1 MAKIQENPKEKYK
14 IPGNQL
20 YVTRVSNLWR
30 IFGANKTDKSKL
42 YLKYLIYFLS
52 IASTP
57 LQWLQRLVFKFK
69 LRGVDLSKTSP
80 VFILGHWRSGTTHI
94 HYTLAKD
101 KQFVYLN
108 NFQSF
113 FFNICMS
120 KMKWFNR
127 LLAPMVPSTRPMD
140 NMEMA
145 LTKPQEEEQVL
156 SNISDTAGVNSFY
169 FPKNRSYF
177 YKFNLFK
184 GISDKEYARWQK
196 DYSYILKLIYKMN
209 GEGRLL
215 LKNPNNTARIKQ
227 LLELFPNAKFI
238 YIHRNPF
245 QVYLSTKH
253 LNRIVLRSQ
262 RLQEIT
268 DEEED
273 NIILENYRLINKGYL
288 ETKALLPENALVEI
302 AYEDVGT
309 EKELDIFK
317 NMYETMSLGD
327 WKEMEPKVKE
337 YMLSKKS
344 YKKNPYIPIDPAM
357 VKRIQ
362 EEWRFMFDE
371 YGYDLEYKDNTVPT
385 TKTS

>member
-1 MAKIQENPKEKYK
+1 MARIKENPKGNYK
-14 IPGNQL
+14 IPGSQL
-20 YVTRVSNLWR
+20 YVTRISNLWR
-30 IFGANKTDKSKL
+30 MFSANKTDKSKRL
-42 YLKYLIYFLS
+42 LKFRIYFFS
-52 IASTP
+52 ILSTP
-57 LQWLQRLVFKFK
+57 LQWLQRIVFSFK
-69 LRGVDLSKTSP
+69 LRNVDLSKTSP

-108 NFQSF
+108 NLQSF
-113 FFNICMS
+113 FFNISMS

-127 LLAPMVPSTRPMD
+127 LLAPLVPSTRPMD

-184 GISDKEYARWQK
+184 GISDKEYARWKK
-196 DYSYILKLIYKMN
+196 DYSYVLKLIYKLN

-227 LLELFPNAKFI
+227 LLELFPNAKFL

-253 LNRIVLRSQ
+253 LHRTVLRTQ
-262 RLQEIT
+262 HLQEIT
-268 DEEED
+268 EEEED
-273 NIILENYRLINKGYL
+273 NMILENYRLINKGYL
-288 ETKALLPENALVEI
+288 ETKALLPKDALVEI

-309 EKELDIFK
+309 EKEFEVFK
-317 NMYETMSLGD
+317 NIYETLSLGD
-327 WKEMEPKVKE
+327 WNVMGPKVKE
-337 YMLSKKS
+337 YMLSKKG
-344 YKKNPYIPIDPAM
+344 YKKNRFVPIDPVM

-362 EEWRFMFDE
+362 DEWRFMFEE
-371 YGYDLEYKDNTVPT
+371 YGYDLEYKDTQLQQT
-385 TKTS
+385 IK

>member
-42 YLKYLIYFLS
+42 HLKYLIYFLS
-52 IASTP
+52 IVSTP

-69 LRGVDLSKTSP
+69 LRDVDLSKTSP

-127 LLAPMVPSTRPMD
+127 LLAPLVPSTRPMD

-196 DYSYILKLIYKMN
+196 DYSYVLKLIYKMN

-215 LKNPNNTARIKQ
+215 LKNPNNTSRIKQ

-273 NIILENYRLINKGYL
+273 NII
-288 ETKALLPENALVEI
+288 
-302 AYEDVGT
+302 
-309 EKELDIFK
+309 
-317 NMYETMSLGD
+317 
-327 WKEMEPKVKE
+327 
-337 YMLSKKS
+337 
-344 YKKNPYIPIDPAM
+344 
-357 VKRIQ
+357 
-362 EEWRFMFDE
+362 
-371 YGYDLEYKDNTVPT
+371 
-385 TKTS
+385 

>member
-1 MAKIQENPKEKYK
+1 MAKIKENPKEKYK

-20 YVTRVSNLWR
+20 YVTRVSHLWR
-30 IFGANKTDKSKL
+30 MFGANKTDKNKL
-42 YLKYLIYFLS
+42 YLKYGIYFLS
-52 IASTP
+52 ILSTP

-127 LLAPMVPSTRPMD
+127 LLAPLVPSTRPMD

-177 YKFNLFK
+177 YKFNLFQ

-196 DYSYILKLIYKMN
+196 DYTYVLKLIYKMN

-253 LNRIVLRSQ
+253 LNRIVLRCQ

-288 ETKALLPENALVEI
+288 ETKALLPDNALVEM
-302 AYEDVGT
+302 AYQDVGT
-309 EKELDIFK
+309 EKELDVFK
-317 NMYETMSLGD
+317 NIYETFSLGD
-327 WKEMEPKVKE
+327 WSKMEPKVKE
-337 YMLSKKS
+337 YMQSKEG
-344 YKKNPYIPIDPAM
+344 YKINKFIPIDPVM

-362 EEWRFMFDE
+362 DEWRFMFDE
-371 YGYDLEYKDNTVPT
+371 YGYDLEYKDDTIPT
-385 TKTS
+385 NIVK